1 VKLSII
7 QSIFRWR
14 CLLLLLSLVLLVLL
28 YPTAGAGFRT
38 GFLVLFLNSLTLVTA
53 SFTLTQ
59 HVDSMKLSLG
69 LGALQLTL
77 ALSAY
82 LFQLKPLE
90 VGAWVLFIIFYV
102 VAIVHVLGYVARGQK
117 VTADKIFGGMSAYI
131 MLAVAWAGIYRLMYE
146 WNEEAFF
153 VDPARNIQGLFGS
166 PDLLYFSFITLTTLG
181 YGDITPVAGY
191 ARASAALESMTGLFF
206 MAILVARLVSLYK
219 PAGMKEDQ

>member
-1 VKLSII
+1 MKLPII
-7 QSIFRWR
+7 RTIFRWR
-14 CLLLLLSLVLLVLL
+14 CLLLFLSLVLLVLL
-28 YPTAGAGFRT
+28 YPTAGAGFGS
-38 GFLVLFLNSLTLVTA
+38 GFLVLVLNSLTLVTA

-59 HVDSMKLSLG
+59 HVKDMKLTMG
-69 LGALQLTL
+69 LVALQLTL

-82 LFQLKPLE
+82 FFQLKSLE
-90 VGAWVLFIIFYV
+90 VGAGVLFIIFYV
-102 VAIVHVLGYVARGQK
+102 IAFVNVLAYVTRGQK

-146 WNEEAFF
+146 WNDKAFF
-153 VDPARNIQGLFGS
+153 VDPARNIQGILGS

-206 MAILVARLVSLYK
+206 MAILVARLVSLYR
-219 PAGMKEDQ
+219 PAGMNEDQ